1 MANSIVDIIY
11 RLVDKVTPEAKK
23 VSGSL
28 KNIESSAESAGDGVD
43 SLDKKQGKLS
53 ASMAEFV
60 GISAG
65 IVYGLQKIGKNLV
78 GAAIDYEQQEMAF
91 TSMLG
96 SSLRAQELIADIQK
110 TAASTPFEQSDLIDY
125 AKKLIAVGT
134 ASSDVIPAMT
144 MLGDVASALGT
155 ERLPQIV
162 RGYSDIQAAGRAM
175 GGDLKQL
182 RDAAVPIEQYLAKVL
197 GVTTSQ
203 VRKLSEE
210 SQISSEDVKKAFQ
223 LMTSEGERFHGMMA
237 AQAKTTGGAISNLR
251 DQIGVMAIALGTP
264 LLGPVNSLVNGLRF
278 LIEQFNKLSPGAKT
292 FIAISGAV
300 ATGVMAMSTAFGL
313 LALSLGGAKIAL
325 MALAG
330 STGIGLVVGG
340 IVLLGTAV
348 YKNMDSVKIAVNETR
363 LVFQR
368 FALGVVESVNKIMA
382 AIAKIPGGQKIV
394 NLSAGGSV
402 ADDIKKEIAAT
413 EATISAIKES
423 RKKAADDEVAAKKQ
437 AIAEAAALE
446 KKELDEKAARLKQEN
461 DAKIAAQNES
471 AEAAAKK
478 AQEKADKEKE
488 ILLKEKDEELEIRRK
503 AIAAELLMTSKT
515 GEQDAAFA
523 QSQADKYRD
532 INSRLIEDTRAAAEE
547 DFLREQELA
556 NLSLEQKI
564 LRVEQELAI
573 DEMSAERRNA
583 LSQKLYDLEIQRMAA
598 LDAKKKQQQAMFL
611 DAFAKMGDGQL
622 SLQEAVSQGML
633 EFYKREA
640 YAAVDIE
647 AGKMFQ
653 TGMARLIA
661 SLFTDPIGYAHLA
674 GSAALVA
681 GSRAAIGSI
690 KLAEGGVVMP
700 QPGGVRAT
708 VAEAGKPEIVMPLD
722 DPRAASMMGGAGG
735 REVIILSSDGQT
747 MLAKGIYAEQQELLR
762 TGQIGRSRI

>member
-1 MANSIVDIIY
+1 MANSIVEIIY
-11 RLVDKVTPEAKK
+11 MLVDKVTPDAKK

-28 KNIESSAESAGDGVD
+28 KNIESSAKSAGDGVD

-60 GISAG
+60 GVSAG
-65 IVYGLQKIGKNLV
+65 VVYGMQKIGKTV
-78 GAAIDYEQQEMAF
+78 ISAAINYEQQEMAF
-91 TSMLG
+91 TTMLG

-110 TAASTPFEQSDLIDY
+110 TAANTPFEQSDLIDY
-125 AKKLIAVGT
+125 AKRLIAVGT
-134 ASSDVIPAMT
+134 ASSDIIPEMI
-144 MLGDVASALGT
+144 MLGDVASGLGIQT
-155 ERLPQIV
+155 LPQIV

-175 GGDLKQL
+175 GTDLRQL
-182 RDAAVPIEQYLAKVL
+182 RDAAVPIDKYLSRVL
-197 GVTTSQ
+197 GVSVTQ

-210 SQISSEDVKKAFQ
+210 SQVSAQDVKKAFQ
-223 LMTSEGERFHGMMA
+223 LMTSEGEDFHKMMVG
-237 AQAKTTGGAISNLR
+237 QSKTTGGVISNLR
-251 DQIGVMAIALGTP
+251 DKIGVLAIALGTP
-264 LLGPVNSLVNGLRF
+264 LLGPVNSLVNGLKF
-278 LIEQFNKLSPGAKT
+278 LVEQFNKLSPGAQT
-292 FIAISGAV
+292 FISISVAV

-340 IVLLGTAV
+340 IALLGTAV
-348 YKNMDSVKIAVNETR
+348 YENMDSVKLAVYQTR
-363 LVFQR
+363 LVFQK

-402 ADDIKKEIAAT
+402 AEDIKKEIAAT
-413 EATISAIKES
+413 EASISAIKDA
-423 RKKAADDEVAAKKQ
+423 RKKAAEDESLKKKN
-437 AIAEAAALE
+437 AIANAAELE
-446 KKELDEKAARLKQEN
+446 KKELQEKEARLKQEN
-461 DAKIAAQNES
+461 DAKLAAQNEAAES
-471 AEAAAKK
+471 AEKK
-478 AQEKADKEKE
+478 AQEKADKENE
-488 ILLKEKDEELEIRRK
+488 ILLKQKDDELEIRRK
-503 AIAAELLMTSKT
+503 AIAAELLMTSR
-515 GEQDAAFA
+515 GRDEEVAFA
-523 QSQADKYRD
+523 RYQADKYRE
-532 INSRLIEDTRAAAEE
+532 INARLIEDTRASAQE

-583 LSQKLYDLEIQRMAA
+583 LSQELYDLELKRLAD

-611 DAFAKMGDGQL
+611 DAFEKMGEGQL
-622 SLQEAVSQGML
+622 SLQEAINKGML
-633 EFYKREA
+633 EFYKQLA
-640 YAAVDIE
+640 YAAIDVE
-647 AGKMFQ
+647 AKKMFE

-690 KLAEGGVVMP
+690 KLAEGGIVMP
-700 QPGGVRAT
+700 QSGGVQAT
-708 VAEAGKPEIVMPLD
+708 IGEGGRAEAVIPLD
-722 DPRAASMMGGAGG
+722 DPRSQEVLGGGG
-735 REVIILSSDGQT
+735 NSSRVIILDADGMT
-747 MLAKGIYAEQQELLR
+747 TLAKGVYKKQTEMLR
-762 TGQIGRSRI
+762 TGELTPRK